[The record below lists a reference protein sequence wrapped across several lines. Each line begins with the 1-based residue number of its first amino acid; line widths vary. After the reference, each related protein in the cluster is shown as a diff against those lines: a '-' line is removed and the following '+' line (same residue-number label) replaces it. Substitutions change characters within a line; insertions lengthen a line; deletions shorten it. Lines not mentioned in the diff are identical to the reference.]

1 MGHPSGFWR
10 GPSRS
15 AWHSWPPRRGRG
27 SSPGPG
33 DEGDGDDG
41 DGYRPPFGAAAAAEH
56 GLEMPGRGHV
66 PEPRAP
72 RLFRAR
78 APDGGLVLHSQIAFG
93 PEAGPSLA
101 VRAGGRHA
109 WTDVIMPLHW
119 VLLDL
124 RPVGW
129 ELVFRAAEDAA
140 RRLRAGEPVPPR
152 YGADPAWGV
161 IRCPDGPRILADGS
175 SLSGVGSGREWTRRC
190 PVPSRGPAGR
200 CVVGRPLPESHRFL
214 VPVTAGSVSRAQWRV
229 ALGQR

>member
-1 MGHPSGFWR
+1 MLTLTEGQEEQVR
-10 GPSRS
+10 GAAARNGE
-15 AWHSWPPRRGRG
+15 PPERLLARVVALGLAQLAAETQQG
-27 SSPGPG
+27 LEPGPG
-33 DEGDGDDG
+33 DEGDGNEG
-41 DGYRPPFGAAAAAEH
+41 DGYQPPFGAAAAAEH
-56 GLEMPGRGHV
+56 GLEMPGRGYV

-78 APDGGLVLHSQIAFG
+78 APDGSLVLHGQIAFG

-101 VRAGGRHA
+101 VGVDGRHA

-152 YGADPAWGV
+152 YGADPAWG
-161 IRCPDGPRILADGS
+161 D
-175 SLSGVGSGREWTRRC
+175 
-190 PVPSRGPAGR
+190 PVP
-200 CVVGRPLPESHRFL
+200 
-214 VPVTAGSVSRAQWRV
+214 
-229 ALGQR
+229 

>member
-1 MGHPSGFWR
+1 MLTLTEGQEEQVREAAARSG
-10 GPSRS
+10 GPPERLL
-15 AWHSWPPRRGRG
+15 ARAVALGLAQLAAEARQGLE
-27 SSPGPG
+27 PGPG

-56 GLEMPGRGHV
+56 GLEMPGRGYV

-129 ELVFRAAEDAA
+129 GLVFRAAEDAA

-152 YGADPAWGV
+152 YGADPGWG
-161 IRCPDGPRILADGS
+161 D
-175 SLSGVGSGREWTRRC
+175 
-190 PVPSRGPAGR
+190 PVP
-200 CVVGRPLPESHRFL
+200 
-214 VPVTAGSVSRAQWRV
+214 
-229 ALGQR
+229 

>member
-1 MGHPSGFWR
+1 MLTLTEGQEEQVR
-10 GPSRS
+10 GAAARNGE
-15 AWHSWPPRRGRG
+15 PPERLLARAVALGLAQLAAEARQG
-27 SSPGPG
+27 LEPGPG

-129 ELVFRAAEDAA
+129 GLVFRAAEDAA

-152 YGADPAWGV
+152 YGADPGWG
-161 IRCPDGPRILADGS
+161 D
-175 SLSGVGSGREWTRRC
+175 
-190 PVPSRGPAGR
+190 PVP
-200 CVVGRPLPESHRFL
+200 
-214 VPVTAGSVSRAQWRV
+214 
-229 ALGQR
+229 